1 MRYRCFKGVVY
12 YDKGKNR
19 PIFRFFF
26 LTKYDSYI
34 KLNETVIFIICSS
47 ICKKIFKSKYS
58 KLPSWHSFKRRSVF
72 FRCPN
77 GVHEI
82 SRLGD
87 LKQKKKNM
95 VIIYIVLTL
104 VWRRI
109 LSIKNFGAE
118 KKILEIFFYFFA
130 QIWCYYCL

>member
-1 MRYRCFKGVVY
+1 MDIFTIIFFDKTLELNFYLNILKVTLKGEVY
-12 YDKGKNR
+12 CDKGKNR

-34 KLNETVIFIICSS
+34 KLNETVIFIIYSS

-87 LKQKKKNM
+87 MKQKKKYGYHLHS
-95 VIIYIVLTL
+95 IDSRLT
-104 VWRRI
+104 
-109 LSIKNFGAE
+109 
-118 KKILEIFFYFFA
+118 
-130 QIWCYYCL
+130 